1 MPPRYC
7 RVRMTFVF
15 GRTVARCCKKY
26 GLPADNMTET
36 NIRQEGKMSYIIIE
50 PLNIKVRRAMAK
62 LLKRDDPKVIRF
74 DKEAERAFEAS
85 HPWLKASGKNDG
97 NENGSGA

>member
-1 MPPRYC
+1 
-7 RVRMTFVF
+7 
-15 GRTVARCCKKY
+15 
-26 GLPADNMTET
+26 
-36 NIRQEGKMSYIIIE
+36 MSYKIIE
-50 PLNIKVRRAMAK
+50 PLDLRIRRAMAK